1 MRRSPES
8 NSMNIRIGDRVTQRF
23 SNTAANRLEVDDF
36 SRSSHGAESSATH
49 ILVVDDDPIICRR
62 LARLYSQRDYRVTI
76 TTLAEHALELLED
89 QNIDLVVTDIRLPGM
104 SGVELTSR
112 VLERWNDIPI
122 IVMTGFGEIGEAVNL
137 LKAGVSDYIIK
148 PFEAAVVQQ
157 STELALQKTA
167 VFADIR
173 RLRRTL
179 GESYEFGGMLSKTP
193 EMHRVFEIIRMVAPT
208 DSTVAVE
215 GETGTGKELVAR
227 AIYDHS
233 LRREGAYVTINCGAL
248 PEGLLESE
256 LFGYER
262 GAFTGADQSRAGK
275 IELADGGTLF
285 LDEIENMPL
294 SMQSKLLLVLNNNK
308 VQRLGSGRWLHV
320 DMRVIAASNVPLR
333 ELLTQGKMRADFYY
347 RIHVIPIRLSP
358 LRQRLEDLALLA
370 QDFLRRHPVALR
382 KKIKAISPKAMEL
395 LMRYSWPGNIRELQ
409 NVLEKAIV
417 LAKSGVLDVAD
428 LDLDLVRMSSHVN
441 FNDTDISPAL
451 PFAEWIRRQER
462 EYLIQMLKKSGGRIN
477 LTAKNCGLDLRT
489 LHRKM
494 RLHGLDKKTFYRK
507 ALKTANRNHIPIGQ
521 QHNPNEQLHRNSP
534 NNSLDPNTS
543 RARGAS

>member
-1 MRRSPES
+1 
-8 NSMNIRIGDRVTQRF
+8 MNIRIGDRVTRRC
-23 SNTAANRLEVDDF
+23 SNTAAATLEVDGF
-36 SRSSHGAESSATH
+36 NASSHRAGSLATH
-49 ILVVDDDPIICRR
+49 ILVVDDDPIICRQ
-62 LARLYSQRDYRVTI
+62 LARLYSQRDYRVTLA
-76 TTLAEHALELLED
+76 TLAEQALELLED
-89 QNIDLVVTDIRLPGM
+89 QDIDLVVTDIRLPGM
-104 SGVELTSR
+104 SGVELTNR

-137 LKAGVSDYIIK
+137 LKAGVSDYIVK

-179 GESYEFGGMLSKTP
+179 GERYEFGGMLSKTL

-208 DSTVAVE
+208 DSTIVVE
-215 GETGTGKELVAR
+215 GETGTGKELVAS
-227 AIYDHS
+227 AIHNHS

-248 PEGLLESE
+248 PEALLESE

-262 GAFTGADQSRAGK
+262 GAFTGADQARPGK

-308 VQRLGSGRWLHV
+308 VQRLGSSRWLHV
-320 DMRVIAASNVPLR
+320 DMRVIAASNVPLK
-333 ELLTQGKMRADFYY
+333 ELLTQGKMRSDFYY
-347 RIHVIPIRLSP
+347 RIHVIPIHLSP
-358 LRQRLEDLALLA
+358 LRQRLEDVAILA
-370 QDFLRRHPVALR
+370 QDFLRHHRVALR
-382 KKIKAISPKAMEL
+382 KKVKAISPKAIEL
-395 LMRYSWPGNIRELQ
+395 LMHYSWPGNIRELQ
-409 NVLEKAIV
+409 NVLEKAVV

-428 LDLDLVRMSSHVN
+428 LDLDPVRMSSPTN

-462 EYLIQMLKKSGGRIN
+462 GYLIQMLKKSGGRIN
-477 LTAKNCGLDLRT
+477 LTARSCGLDLRT

-507 ALKTANRNHIPIGQ
+507 ALKTANGNHIPIGQ
-521 QHNPNEQLHRNSP
+521 QHNLNEGLHRNSP
-534 NNSLDPNTS
+534 NTSVDPNAS

>member
-1 MRRSPES
+1 
-8 NSMNIRIGDRVTQRF
+8 MNIRIGDRVMRRF
-23 SNTAANRLEVDDF
+23 SNTAAAQLEVDDF
-36 SRSSHGAESSATH
+36 SRSSHRAESLATH
-49 ILVVDDDPIICRR
+49 ILVVDDDPIICRQ

-76 TTLAEHALELLED
+76 ATLAEQALELLED
-89 QNIDLVVTDIRLPGM
+89 QDIDLVVTDLRLPGM

-112 VLERWNDIPI
+112 IVERWNDIPI

-137 LKAGVSDYIIK
+137 LKVGISDYIVK

-179 GESYEFGGMLSKTP
+179 GERYEFGGMLSTTP

-208 DSTVAVE
+208 DSTVVVE
-215 GETGTGKELVAR
+215 GETGTGKELVAS
-227 AIYDHS
+227 AIHDHS

-262 GAFTGADQSRAGK
+262 GAFTGADQARAGK

-294 SMQSKLLLVLNNNK
+294 SMQAKLLLVLNNKK
-308 VQRLGSGRWLHV
+308 VQRLGSSRWLHV
-320 DMRVIAASNVPLR
+320 DMRVIAASNVPLK
-333 ELLTQGKMRADFYY
+333 ELLTQGKMRSDFYY

-370 QDFLRRHPVALR
+370 QDFLRDHPLALR
-382 KKIKAISPKAMEL
+382 KKVKAISPKAMDL

-409 NVLEKAIV
+409 NVLEKAVV

-428 LDLDLVRMSSHVN
+428 LDLDLVRMSSSHVN
-441 FNDTDISPAL
+441 FDDTDISPAL
-451 PFAEWIRRQER
+451 PFAEWIRRQEK

-477 LTAKNCGLDLRT
+477 LTAKSCGLDLRT

-494 RLHGLDKKTFYRK
+494 QFHGLDKKTFYK
-507 ALKTANRNHIPIGQ
+507 KTIKTANGNHIPIGQ
-521 QHNPNEQLHRNSP
+521 QHNLSEELHRNS
-534 NNSLDPNTS
+534 LNTS
-543 RARGAS
+543 VDPTQAALAAPHRG

>member
-1 MRRSPES
+1 
-8 NSMNIRIGDRVTQRF
+8 MNIRIGDRSTRRF
-23 SNTAANRLEVDDF
+23 SNTAAPQLEVDDF
-36 SRSSHGAESSATH
+36 SRSSHGAESLATH
-49 ILVVDDDPIICRR
+49 ILVVDDDPIICQQ

-76 TTLAEHALELLED
+76 ATLAEQALEFLED
-89 QNIDLVVTDIRLPGM
+89 QDIDLVVTDLRLPGM
-104 SGVELTSR
+104 SGVDLTRR

-122 IVMTGFGEIGEAVNL
+122 IVMTGFGEIREAVNL
-137 LKAGVSDYIIK
+137 LKAGVSDYIVK

-179 GESYEFGGMLSKTP
+179 GERYEFGGMLSKTP

-208 DSTVAVE
+208 DSTVVVE
-215 GETGTGKELVAR
+215 GETGTGKELVAS
-227 AIYDHS
+227 AIHDHS

-262 GAFTGADQSRAGK
+262 GAFTGADQARAGK

-320 DMRVIAASNVPLR
+320 DMRVIAASNVPLK
-333 ELLTQGKMRADFYY
+333 ELLTQGKMRSDFYY

-370 QDFLRRHPVALR
+370 QDFLRHHPMALR
-382 KKIKAISPKAMEL
+382 KKVKAISRKAMEL

-409 NVLEKAIV
+409 NVLEKAVV

-428 LDLDLVRMSSHVN
+428 LDLDLVRTSSHVN

-477 LTAKNCGLDLRT
+477 LTAKSCGLDLRT

-507 ALKTANRNHIPIGQ
+507 ALKTANGNHISIGQ
-521 QHNPNEQLHRNSP
+521 QHNFNEELRRNSP
-534 NNSLDPNTS
+534 NTSVDPNTS
-543 RARGAS
+543 HARAS

>member
-1 MRRSPES
+1 
-8 NSMNIRIGDRVTQRF
+8 MNIRIGDRVTRRF
-23 SNTAANRLEVDDF
+23 SNTAAAQLEVNDF
-36 SRSSHGAESSATH
+36 SRSSHGAGSLTTH
-49 ILVVDDDPIICRR
+49 ILVVDDDPIICRQ

-76 TTLAEHALELLED
+76 ATLAEQALELLED
-89 QNIDLVVTDIRLPGM
+89 QDIDLVVTDIRLPGM
-104 SGVELTSR
+104 SGVELTRR

-137 LKAGVSDYIIK
+137 LKVGVSDYIVK

-179 GESYEFGGMLSKTP
+179 GERYEFGGMLSKTP

-208 DSTVAVE
+208 DSTVVVE
-215 GETGTGKELVAR
+215 GETGTGKELVAS
-227 AIYDHS
+227 AIHDHS

-262 GAFTGADQSRAGK
+262 GAFTGADQARAGK

-308 VQRLGSGRWLHV
+308 VQRLGSSRWLHV
-320 DMRVIAASNVPLR
+320 DMRVIAASNVPLK
-333 ELLTQGKMRADFYY
+333 ELLTQGKMRSDFYY

-370 QDFLRRHPVALR
+370 QDFLRHHPVALR
-382 KKIKAISPKAMEL
+382 KKVKAISPKAMEL

-409 NVLEKAIV
+409 NVLEKAVV

-428 LDLDLVRMSSHVN
+428 LDLDLVRTSSHVN

-477 LTAKNCGLDLRT
+477 LTAKSCGLDLRT

-507 ALKTANRNHIPIGQ
+507 ALKTANGNHIPIGQ
-521 QHNPNEQLHRNSP
+521 QHNLNEELHRNSP
-534 NNSLDPNTS
+534 NTSVDPNTS
-543 RARGAS
+543 HARGAS

>member
-1 MRRSPES
+1 
-8 NSMNIRIGDRVTQRF
+8 MNIRISDRVTQRF
-23 SNTAANRLEVDDF
+23 SNTAAAQLEVDDC
-36 SRSSHGAESSATH
+36 SRSSHGAESLATH
-49 ILVVDDDPIICRR
+49 ILVVDDDPIICRQ

-76 TTLAEHALELLED
+76 ATLAEQALELLED
-89 QNIDLVVTDIRLPGM
+89 QDIDLVVTDLRLPGM
-104 SGVELTSR
+104 SGVELTRR

-122 IVMTGFGEIGEAVNL
+122 IVMTGFGEIREAVNL
-137 LKAGVSDYIIK
+137 LKAGVSDYIVK

-179 GESYEFGGMLSKTP
+179 GERYEFGGMLSKTP

-208 DSTVAVE
+208 DSTVVVE
-215 GETGTGKELVAR
+215 GETGTGKELVAS
-227 AIYDHS
+227 AIHDHS

-262 GAFTGADQSRAGK
+262 GAFTGADQARAGK

-320 DMRVIAASNVPLR
+320 DMRVIAASNVPLK
-333 ELLTQGKMRADFYY
+333 ELLTQGKMRSDFYY

-370 QDFLRRHPVALR
+370 QDFLRHHPMALR
-382 KKIKAISPKAMEL
+382 KKVKAISPKAMEL

-428 LDLDLVRMSSHVN
+428 LDLDLVRTSSHVN

-477 LTAKNCGLDLRT
+477 LTAKSCGLDLRT

-507 ALKTANRNHIPIGQ
+507 ALKTANGNHISIGQ
-521 QHNPNEQLHRNSP
+521 QHNLNEELRRNSS
-534 NNSLDPNTS
+534 NTSVDPNTS
-543 RARGAS
+543 HARAS

>member
-1 MRRSPES
+1 
-8 NSMNIRIGDRVTQRF
+8 MNIRIGDRSTRRF
-23 SNTAANRLEVDDF
+23 SNTAAPQLEVDDF
-36 SRSSHGAESSATH
+36 SRSSHGAESLATH
-49 ILVVDDDPIICRR
+49 ILVVDDDPIICRQ

-76 TTLAEHALELLED
+76 ATLAEQALELLED
-89 QNIDLVVTDIRLPGM
+89 QDIDLVVTDLRLPGM
-104 SGVELTSR
+104 SGVDLTRR

-122 IVMTGFGEIGEAVNL
+122 IVMTGFGEIREAVNL
-137 LKAGVSDYIIK
+137 LKAGVSDYIVK
-148 PFEAAVVQQ
+148 PFEAAIVQQ

-167 VFADIR
+167 AFADIR

-179 GESYEFGGMLSKTP
+179 GERYEFGGMLSKTP

-208 DSTVAVE
+208 DSTVVVE
-215 GETGTGKELVAR
+215 GETGTGKELVAS
-227 AIYDHS
+227 AIHDHS

-262 GAFTGADQSRAGK
+262 GAFTGADQARAGK

-320 DMRVIAASNVPLR
+320 DMRVIAASNVPLK
-333 ELLTQGKMRADFYY
+333 ELLTQGKMRSDFYY

-370 QDFLRRHPVALR
+370 QDFLRHHPMALR
-382 KKIKAISPKAMEL
+382 KKVKAISPKAMEL

-409 NVLEKAIV
+409 NVLEKAVV

-428 LDLDLVRMSSHVN
+428 LDLDLVRASSHVN

-477 LTAKNCGLDLRT
+477 LTAKSCGLDLRT

-507 ALKTANRNHIPIGQ
+507 ALKTANGNHISIGQ
-521 QHNPNEQLHRNSP
+521 QHNLNEELRRNSP
-534 NNSLDPNTS
+534 NTSVDPNTS
-543 RARGAS
+543 HARAS